1 MKLAREASATNLK
14 RNRSHH
20 DVARRNKSFDRLRA
34 LTSANKPRT
43 GKRYTAVNQP
53 RVQFEL
59 GIGRDD
65 EDEDG
70 DDDNEVDDDEWVDDN
85 TGGASTPN
93 VNTPRD
99 QPSPRPP
106 KSPLAPATAAARN
119 RDSTG
124 GTSTEPADPAMSS
137 ADREIAL
144 HKEYL
149 TSRLLKR
156 APSHGA
162 PPQIS
167 SAIASVP
174 LSQSQSSPPGTMS
187 QDSTAPA
194 TPLTNTTVVNTPAND
209 DGLTS
214 RFITRPGSHLHRE
227 GSFYTHEP
235 APDTTRSLE
244 AKAPR
249 RPRSMANLTTA
260 SSSKTEPSS
269 SAENSDD
276 MRQRSRRRRPAA
288 PPAETSRTQQKLN
301 LQRASSVI
309 EPGQPLSAA
318 AVGGQGMGMGLGMP
332 LGMGMPGA
340 NSLVNI
346 PGAAFDG
353 GSSRDPRVGRLL
365 ERTGMEYRVVRRYQN
380 PLVRSLNRLAH
391 IQGADRPRQIPSRG
405 GANGLATPGVAAT
418 PPVGGLSHA
427 RHARTASNL
436 PPVPRNTDPS
446 RRPVTPSR
454 PQSARAMSS
463 TTGFDVD
470 EAGAIADRL
479 SGVSLV
485 EQEDDRVAIAL
496 RNLWDKPLDL
506 SASQ

>member
-1 MKLAREASATNLK
+1 MARQPQSNGNSSPRSSTHRRAHSDVKLAREASATNLK

-43 GKRYTAVNQP
+43 GK
-53 RVQFEL
+53 
-59 GIGRDD
+59 
-65 EDEDG
+65 
-70 DDDNEVDDDEWVDDN
+70 
-85 TGGASTPN
+85 
-93 VNTPRD
+93 
-99 QPSPRPP
+99 
-106 KSPLAPATAAARN
+106 RN

-174 LSQSQSSPPGTMS
+174 LSQSQSSSRHHVSRLHRPRHALD
-187 QDSTAPA
+187 QHHRREY
-194 TPLTNTTVVNTPAND
+194 PAND

-380 PLVRSLNRLAH
+380 PVVRSLNRLAH
-391 IQGADRPRQIPSRG
+391 IQGADRPRQILPRRRQRPRDPRRG
-405 GANGLATPGVAAT
+405 
-418 PPVGGLSHA
+418 
-427 RHARTASNL
+427 RH
-436 PPVPRNTDPS
+436 PS
-446 RRPVTPSR
+446 RRPLPR
-454 PQSARAMSS
+454 PPRAH
-463 TTGFDVD
+463 
-470 EAGAIADRL
+470 R
-479 SGVSLV
+479 
-485 EQEDDRVAIAL
+485 EQPA
-496 RNLWDKPLDL
+496 PG
-506 SASQ
+506 S